1 MNFDVG
7 AVADINGVSL
17 ASLGGVQVPI
27 EGIHVVNMDMEGNV
41 LNDYSIQE
49 PVLPKSTATRLPF
62 SGAAGLLEME
72 IETATDDA
80 ASLSGTNDPIGMT
93 VGYYDVYNV
102 LRTDYYP
109 DIRPFVRSG
118 RGFEAGSVDVVRM
131 LVPGMAEL
139 RWVEF
144 EPSHTTGTTP
154 GTWRIAKLTA
164 SSGVNGRKT
173 VRALNQMVIEGT
185 PIHIGLAEVL
195 ITGSVLVNG
204 DDPATAKTVSTGE
217 NLSRLLNS
225 GGGLTIGVGV
235 YGSTAGYKTK
245 IENYDPDT
253 GATEKADL
261 NETHGYTREYL
272 QQLIRSAEDAAKNG
286 ATAGVKQAA
295 QQVADIAKTM
305 LDSYGTFR
313 DEEYTIKFN
322 APRNYSG
329 RDKCYRITVYSTEMN
344 DVLFTVDVKVYPEAE
359 QLTNAISLWRT
370 EEANV
375 PASVPTDNNDNNNS
389 VNNNEPAGTTPGG
402 EG

>member
-1 MNFDVG
+1 M
-7 AVADINGVSL
+7 
-17 ASLGGVQVPI
+17 
-27 EGIHVVNMDMEGNV
+27 
-41 LNDYSIQE
+41 
-49 PVLPKSTATRLPF
+49 
-62 SGAAGLLEME
+62 
-72 IETATDDA
+72 
-80 ASLSGTNDPIGMT
+80 
-93 VGYYDVYNV
+93 
-102 LRTDYYP
+102 
-109 DIRPFVRSG
+109 
-118 RGFEAGSVDVVRM
+118 
-131 LVPGMAEL
+131 
-139 RWVEF
+139 
-144 EPSHTTGTTP
+144 
-154 GTWRIAKLTA
+154 
-164 SSGVNGRKT
+164 
-173 VRALNQMVIEGT
+173 
-185 PIHIGLAEVL
+185 
-195 ITGSVLVNG
+195 
-204 DDPATAKTVSTGE
+204 
-217 NLSRLLNS
+217 
-225 GGGLTIGVGV
+225 GV